1 MSWLKHEWR
10 LMRRSRLSL
19 LALLLLLGLAA
30 MAVWSGLQE
39 VERQLQTI
47 ARLAPLNEQDA
58 NAVSEQYAQGGDAG
72 YTAYYTFYHTWSAP
86 SDAAFL
92 ALGLRD
98 TAPYV
103 LRVRALGLQAQ
114 LYEGEVFNPELA
126 LSGRFDFSFVLIYL
140 SPLFVIALL
149 HDLVSAERQ
158 SGRLGLLLSMPAGAR
173 VWRRRVALRYALL
186 FSCLAL
192 PAIIGAAVAGTS
204 LSTLVLV
211 LVIVASYLA
220 SWVGL
225 TLLIAARGWRSATNA
240 TALVGGWVLL
250 TLVLPTV
257 VNVILMRA
265 IPVHQGVDLMLKQRQ
280 AVHGAWEI
288 PREETMQSFFATHPE
303 WKDSAPLPAG
313 FHWKWYLAFHQVGDE
328 SVAEQVQAYRAGL
341 LARQTWTDR
350 AGWMLP
356 GVGAQSAL
364 HQVARTDLPAQLTYE
379 ARITDFHRQIR
390 KFYYPYLFKDR
401 PFGVADFQVRPIFQ
415 PEPRQAEPP
424 TAHTLLMLI
433 LCWLIGGWGLR
444 SINLQRQIAANR
456 RSDQG
461 GNLMSSAGY

>member
-1 MSWLKHEWR
+1 
-10 LMRRSRLSL
+10 MRRSRLSL
-19 LALLLLLGLAA
+19 LGLLLLLGLTAT
-30 MAVWSGLQE
+30 AVWSGLHE
-39 VERQLQTI
+39 IERQLQTI

-58 NAVSEQYAQGGDAG
+58 RAVAAQYAQGGDAG
-72 YTAYYTFYHTWSAP
+72 YAAYYTFYPTWDAP

-126 LSGRFDFSFVLIYL
+126 LPGRFDFAFVLIYL
-140 SPLFVIALL
+140 TPLFVIALL
-149 HDLVSAERQ
+149 HDLLSAERQ
-158 SGRLGLLLSMPAGAR
+158 SGRLGLLLSLPDGAR

-192 PAIIGAAVAGTS
+192 PVFIGAAVAGTA
-204 LSTLVLV
+204 LSTLGLV
-211 LVIVASYLA
+211 LVVVASYLA
-220 SWVGL
+220 FWVGL
-225 TLLIAARGWRSATNA
+225 TLVVAARGWRSATNA
-240 TALVGGWVLL
+240 TALMGGWVLL

-257 VNVILMRA
+257 ANVLLMRA

-288 PREETMQSFFATHPE
+288 PREETMQRFFTSHPE

-328 SVAEQVQAYRAGL
+328 SVAEQAQAYRAGL

-350 AGWMLP
+350 IGWLLP
-356 GVGAQSAL
+356 GVGAQAAL
-364 HQVARTDLPAQLTYE
+364 HQVARTDLPAQLAYQT
-379 ARITDFHRQIR
+379 RIADFHRQIR
-390 KFYYPYLFKDR
+390 TFYYPYLFNDR
-401 PFGVADFQVRPIFQ
+401 PFGTAEFQARPVFQ
-415 PEPRQAEPP
+415 PQLRQAGSPS
-424 TAHTLLMLI
+424 AHSFVLLM

-444 SINLQRQIAANR
+444 SINL
-456 RSDQG
+456 
-461 GNLMSSAGY
+461 SAK